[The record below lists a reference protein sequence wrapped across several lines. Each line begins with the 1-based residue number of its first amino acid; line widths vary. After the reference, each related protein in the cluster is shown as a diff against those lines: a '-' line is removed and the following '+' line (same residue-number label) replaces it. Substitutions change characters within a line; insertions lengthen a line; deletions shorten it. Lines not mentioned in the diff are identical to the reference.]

1 MATPYYHDKT
11 ETPTTADAMNGTIVH
26 IDYKEETV
34 DTKLGLAAMSSI
46 MAMAAESKAK
56 REAADRRDNATYEYL
71 VLDHYPVGTTV
82 RLVNG
87 EIAWVTSVGKKT
99 MVKLK
104 KSTVIRQAKDGY
116 AILDG
121 LFRVTNPS

>member
-1 MATPYYHDKT
+1 
-11 ETPTTADAMNGTIVH
+11 MNGTIVH